1 MIKENKIKKYV
12 VVIICLLGM
21 LILSGKTENVFAN
34 DKKSK
39 DMENSLLSFYI
50 KDVSNVESIK
60 YIPLDKKI
68 IGNKR
73 ITDKSN
79 VVDIGFGE
87 YYIKAKDEKKE
98 LQEPSY
104 SSWYEAPKG
113 GMQFREKLSIEYQVN
128 KDYNNKNLRILK
140 KVVEE
145 NIHPK
150 NKVLISASQYV
161 NVKNEYKK
169 NIKACIFY
177 QSYSIQ
183 LYEKDLFFENNYGVS
198 AGACHLCSYLAKQY
212 KRAFRVNVDYLND
225 KRYCS
230 VHSLLKTGNLFGAEM
245 LYDIIPNELD
255 LFDYDT
261 YNKNESNFYVVITD
275 INTGKPEYV
284 KIGDLKKD
292 IIYVRASSSLP
303 LLAQNVKINDKEY
316 LDGGISDSIPI
327 KKSIADGNK
336 KNVVILT
343 RDSTYRKGKNSLM
356 PIIKLK
362 YKK

>member
-1 MIKENKIKKYV
+1 MIKAGLV
-12 VVIICLLGM
+12 VEGGGM
-21 LILSGKTENVFAN
+21 RGV
-34 DKKSK
+34 
-39 DMENSLLSFYI
+39 
-50 KDVSNVESIK
+50 
-60 YIPLDKKI
+60 
-68 IGNKR
+68 
-73 ITDKSN
+73 
-79 VVDIGFGE
+79 
-87 YYIKAKDEKKE
+87 
-98 LQEPSY
+98 Y
-104 SSWYEAPKG
+104 SSG
-113 GMQFREKLSIEYQVN
+113 
-128 KDYNNKNLRILK
+128 
-140 KVVEE
+140 
-145 NIHPK
+145 
-150 NKVLISASQYV
+150 VLDFFI
-161 NVKNEYKK
+161 
-169 NIKACIFY
+169 
-177 QSYSIQ
+177 
-183 LYEKDLFFENNYGVS
+183 EKDLFFENNYGVS

-261 YNKNESNFYVVITD
+261 YNKNKSNFYVVITD

-362 YKK
+362 YKKYPNFVKSMADRYIVYNEILDFIKELEDNGDVFVIRPKNPVNIGRTEKNREKLEALYNDGYNDAKDCYEELLKYLGKENL

>member
-1 MIKENKIKKYV
+1 MIKAGLV
-12 VVIICLLGM
+12 VEGGGM
-21 LILSGKTENVFAN
+21 RGV
-34 DKKSK
+34 
-39 DMENSLLSFYI
+39 
-50 KDVSNVESIK
+50 
-60 YIPLDKKI
+60 
-68 IGNKR
+68 
-73 ITDKSN
+73 
-79 VVDIGFGE
+79 
-87 YYIKAKDEKKE
+87 
-98 LQEPSY
+98 Y
-104 SSWYEAPKG
+104 SSG
-113 GMQFREKLSIEYQVN
+113 
-128 KDYNNKNLRILK
+128 
-140 KVVEE
+140 
-145 NIHPK
+145 
-150 NKVLISASQYV
+150 VLDFFI
-161 NVKNEYKK
+161 
-169 NIKACIFY
+169 
-177 QSYSIQ
+177 
-183 LYEKDLFFENNYGVS
+183 EKDLFFENNYGVS

-362 YKK
+362 YKKYPNFVKSMADRYIVYNEILDFIKELENNGDVFVIRPKKPVNIGRTEKNREKLEALYNDGYNDAKDCYEELLKY

>member
-1 MIKENKIKKYV
+1 MIKAGLV
-12 VVIICLLGM
+12 VEGGGM
-21 LILSGKTENVFAN
+21 RGV
-34 DKKSK
+34 
-39 DMENSLLSFYI
+39 
-50 KDVSNVESIK
+50 
-60 YIPLDKKI
+60 
-68 IGNKR
+68 
-73 ITDKSN
+73 
-79 VVDIGFGE
+79 
-87 YYIKAKDEKKE
+87 
-98 LQEPSY
+98 Y
-104 SSWYEAPKG
+104 SSG
-113 GMQFREKLSIEYQVN
+113 
-128 KDYNNKNLRILK
+128 
-140 KVVEE
+140 
-145 NIHPK
+145 
-150 NKVLISASQYV
+150 VLDFFI
-161 NVKNEYKK
+161 
-169 NIKACIFY
+169 
-177 QSYSIQ
+177 
-183 LYEKDLFFENNYGVS
+183 EKDLFFENNYGVS

-343 RDSTYRKGKNSLM
+343 RDSTYRKEKNSLM

-362 YKK
+362 YKKYPNFVKSMADRYIVYNEILDFIKELENNGDVFVIRPKKPVNIGRTEKNREKLEELYNDGYNDAKDCYEELLKYLGK

>member
-1 MIKENKIKKYV
+1 MIKAGLV
-12 VVIICLLGM
+12 VEGGGM
-21 LILSGKTENVFAN
+21 RGV
-34 DKKSK
+34 
-39 DMENSLLSFYI
+39 
-50 KDVSNVESIK
+50 
-60 YIPLDKKI
+60 
-68 IGNKR
+68 
-73 ITDKSN
+73 
-79 VVDIGFGE
+79 
-87 YYIKAKDEKKE
+87 
-98 LQEPSY
+98 Y
-104 SSWYEAPKG
+104 SSG
-113 GMQFREKLSIEYQVN
+113 
-128 KDYNNKNLRILK
+128 
-140 KVVEE
+140 
-145 NIHPK
+145 
-150 NKVLISASQYV
+150 VLDFFI
-161 NVKNEYKK
+161 
-169 NIKACIFY
+169 
-177 QSYSIQ
+177 
-183 LYEKDLFFENNYGVS
+183 EKDLFFENNYGVS

-343 RDSTYRKGKNSLM
+343 RDSTYRKGKSSLM

-362 YKK
+362 YKKYPNFVKSMADRYIVYNEILDFIKELEDNGDVFVIRPKKPVNIGRTEKNREKLEALYNDGYNDAKDCYEELLKYLGKENL

>member
-1 MIKENKIKKYV
+1 MIKAGLV
-12 VVIICLLGM
+12 VEGGGM
-21 LILSGKTENVFAN
+21 RGV
-34 DKKSK
+34 
-39 DMENSLLSFYI
+39 
-50 KDVSNVESIK
+50 
-60 YIPLDKKI
+60 
-68 IGNKR
+68 
-73 ITDKSN
+73 
-79 VVDIGFGE
+79 
-87 YYIKAKDEKKE
+87 
-98 LQEPSY
+98 Y
-104 SSWYEAPKG
+104 SSG
-113 GMQFREKLSIEYQVN
+113 
-128 KDYNNKNLRILK
+128 
-140 KVVEE
+140 
-145 NIHPK
+145 
-150 NKVLISASQYV
+150 VLDFFI
-161 NVKNEYKK
+161 
-169 NIKACIFY
+169 
-177 QSYSIQ
+177 
-183 LYEKDLFFENNYGVS
+183 EKDLFFENNYGVS

-245 LYDIIPNELD
+245 LYDIIPNELN

-292 IIYVRASSSLP
+292 IIYVRAFSSLP

-316 LDGGISDSIPI
+316 LDGGIYDSIPI

-362 YKK
+362 YKKYPNFVKSMADRYIVYNEILDFIKELEDNGDVFVIRPKKPVNIGRTEKNREKLEALYNDGYNDAKDCYEELLKYLGKENL

>member
-1 MIKENKIKKYV
+1 MIKAGLV
-12 VVIICLLGM
+12 VEGGGM
-21 LILSGKTENVFAN
+21 RGV
-34 DKKSK
+34 
-39 DMENSLLSFYI
+39 
-50 KDVSNVESIK
+50 
-60 YIPLDKKI
+60 
-68 IGNKR
+68 
-73 ITDKSN
+73 
-79 VVDIGFGE
+79 
-87 YYIKAKDEKKE
+87 
-98 LQEPSY
+98 Y
-104 SSWYEAPKG
+104 SSG
-113 GMQFREKLSIEYQVN
+113 
-128 KDYNNKNLRILK
+128 
-140 KVVEE
+140 
-145 NIHPK
+145 
-150 NKVLISASQYV
+150 VLDFFI
-161 NVKNEYKK
+161 
-169 NIKACIFY
+169 
-177 QSYSIQ
+177 
-183 LYEKDLFFENNYGVS
+183 EKDLFFENNYGVS

-230 VHSLLKTGNLFGAEM
+230 VRSLLKTGNLFGAEM

-362 YKK
+362 YKKYPNFVKSMADRYIVYNEILDFIKELEDNGDVFVIRPKKPVNIGRTEKNREKLEALYNDGYNDAKDCYEELLKYLGKENL

>member
-1 MIKENKIKKYV
+1 MIKAGLV
-12 VVIICLLGM
+12 VEGGGM
-21 LILSGKTENVFAN
+21 RGV
-34 DKKSK
+34 
-39 DMENSLLSFYI
+39 
-50 KDVSNVESIK
+50 
-60 YIPLDKKI
+60 
-68 IGNKR
+68 
-73 ITDKSN
+73 
-79 VVDIGFGE
+79 
-87 YYIKAKDEKKE
+87 
-98 LQEPSY
+98 Y
-104 SSWYEAPKG
+104 SSG
-113 GMQFREKLSIEYQVN
+113 
-128 KDYNNKNLRILK
+128 
-140 KVVEE
+140 
-145 NIHPK
+145 
-150 NKVLISASQYV
+150 VLDFFI
-161 NVKNEYKK
+161 
-169 NIKACIFY
+169 
-177 QSYSIQ
+177 
-183 LYEKDLFFENNYGVS
+183 EKDLFFENNYGVS

-261 YNKNESNFYVVITD
+261 YNKNESNFYVVITN

-343 RDSTYRKGKNSLM
+343 RDNTYRKGKNSLM

-362 YKK
+362 YKKYPNFVKSMADRYIVYNEILDFIKELEDNGDVFVIRPKKPLNIGRTEKNREKLEALYNDGYNDAKDCYEELLKYLGKENL

>member
-1 MIKENKIKKYV
+1 MIKAGLV
-12 VVIICLLGM
+12 VEGGGM
-21 LILSGKTENVFAN
+21 RGV
-34 DKKSK
+34 
-39 DMENSLLSFYI
+39 
-50 KDVSNVESIK
+50 
-60 YIPLDKKI
+60 
-68 IGNKR
+68 
-73 ITDKSN
+73 
-79 VVDIGFGE
+79 
-87 YYIKAKDEKKE
+87 
-98 LQEPSY
+98 Y
-104 SSWYEAPKG
+104 SSG
-113 GMQFREKLSIEYQVN
+113 
-128 KDYNNKNLRILK
+128 
-140 KVVEE
+140 
-145 NIHPK
+145 
-150 NKVLISASQYV
+150 VLDFFI
-161 NVKNEYKK
+161 
-169 NIKACIFY
+169 
-177 QSYSIQ
+177 
-183 LYEKDLFFENNYGVS
+183 EKDLFFENNYGVS

-336 KNVVILT
+336 MNVVILT

-362 YKK
+362 YKKYPNFVKSMADRYIVYNEILDFIKELEDNGDVFVIRPKKPVNIGRTEKNREKLEALYNDGYNDAKDCYEELLKYLGKENL

>member
-1 MIKENKIKKYV
+1 MIKAGLV
-12 VVIICLLGM
+12 VEGGGM
-21 LILSGKTENVFAN
+21 RGV
-34 DKKSK
+34 
-39 DMENSLLSFYI
+39 
-50 KDVSNVESIK
+50 
-60 YIPLDKKI
+60 
-68 IGNKR
+68 
-73 ITDKSN
+73 
-79 VVDIGFGE
+79 
-87 YYIKAKDEKKE
+87 
-98 LQEPSY
+98 Y
-104 SSWYEAPKG
+104 SSG
-113 GMQFREKLSIEYQVN
+113 
-128 KDYNNKNLRILK
+128 
-140 KVVEE
+140 
-145 NIHPK
+145 
-150 NKVLISASQYV
+150 VLDFFI
-161 NVKNEYKK
+161 
-169 NIKACIFY
+169 
-177 QSYSIQ
+177 
-183 LYEKDLFFENNYGVS
+183 EKDLFFENNYGVS

-303 LLAQNVKINDKEY
+303 LLAKNVKINDKEY

-362 YKK
+362 YKKYPNFVKSMADRYIVYNEILDFIKELEDNGDVFVIRPKKPVNIGRTEKNREKLEALYNDGYNDAKDCYEELLKYLGKENL

>member
-1 MIKENKIKKYV
+1 MIKAGLV
-12 VVIICLLGM
+12 VEGGGM
-21 LILSGKTENVFAN
+21 RGV
-34 DKKSK
+34 
-39 DMENSLLSFYI
+39 
-50 KDVSNVESIK
+50 
-60 YIPLDKKI
+60 
-68 IGNKR
+68 
-73 ITDKSN
+73 
-79 VVDIGFGE
+79 
-87 YYIKAKDEKKE
+87 
-98 LQEPSY
+98 Y
-104 SSWYEAPKG
+104 SSG
-113 GMQFREKLSIEYQVN
+113 
-128 KDYNNKNLRILK
+128 
-140 KVVEE
+140 
-145 NIHPK
+145 
-150 NKVLISASQYV
+150 VLDFFI
-161 NVKNEYKK
+161 
-169 NIKACIFY
+169 
-177 QSYSIQ
+177 
-183 LYEKDLFFENNYGVS
+183 EKDLFFENNYGVS

-343 RDSTYRKGKNSLM
+343 RDSTYRKGKNTLM

-362 YKK
+362 YKKYPNFVKSMADRYIVYNEILDFIKELEDNGDVFVIRPKKPVNIGRTEKNREKLEALYNDGYNDAKDCYEELLKYLGKENL

>member
-1 MIKENKIKKYV
+1 MIKAGLV
-12 VVIICLLGM
+12 VEGGGM
-21 LILSGKTENVFAN
+21 RGV
-34 DKKSK
+34 
-39 DMENSLLSFYI
+39 
-50 KDVSNVESIK
+50 
-60 YIPLDKKI
+60 
-68 IGNKR
+68 
-73 ITDKSN
+73 
-79 VVDIGFGE
+79 
-87 YYIKAKDEKKE
+87 
-98 LQEPSY
+98 Y
-104 SSWYEAPKG
+104 SSG
-113 GMQFREKLSIEYQVN
+113 
-128 KDYNNKNLRILK
+128 
-140 KVVEE
+140 
-145 NIHPK
+145 
-150 NKVLISASQYV
+150 VLDFFI
-161 NVKNEYKK
+161 
-169 NIKACIFY
+169 
-177 QSYSIQ
+177 
-183 LYEKDLFFENNYGVS
+183 EKDLFFENNYGVS

-284 KIGDLKKD
+284 KI
-292 IIYVRASSSLP
+292 
-303 LLAQNVKINDKEY
+303 NDKEY

-362 YKK
+362 YKKYPNFVKSMADRYIVYNEILDFIKELEDNGDVFVIRPKKPVNIGRTEKNREKLEALYNDGYNDAKDCYEELLKYLGKENL

>member
-1 MIKENKIKKYV
+1 MIKAGLV
-12 VVIICLLGM
+12 VEGGGM
-21 LILSGKTENVFAN
+21 RGV
-34 DKKSK
+34 
-39 DMENSLLSFYI
+39 
-50 KDVSNVESIK
+50 
-60 YIPLDKKI
+60 
-68 IGNKR
+68 
-73 ITDKSN
+73 
-79 VVDIGFGE
+79 
-87 YYIKAKDEKKE
+87 
-98 LQEPSY
+98 Y
-104 SSWYEAPKG
+104 SSG
-113 GMQFREKLSIEYQVN
+113 
-128 KDYNNKNLRILK
+128 
-140 KVVEE
+140 
-145 NIHPK
+145 
-150 NKVLISASQYV
+150 VLDFFI
-161 NVKNEYKK
+161 
-169 NIKACIFY
+169 
-177 QSYSIQ
+177 
-183 LYEKDLFFENNYGVS
+183 EKDLFFENNYGVS

-255 LFDYDT
+255 LFDCDT

-362 YKK
+362 YKKYPNFVKSMADRYIVYNEILDFIKELENNGDVFVIRPKKPVNIVRTEKNREKLEALYNDGYNDAKDCYEELLKYLGKENL

>member
-1 MIKENKIKKYV
+1 MIKAGLV
-12 VVIICLLGM
+12 VEGGGM
-21 LILSGKTENVFAN
+21 RGV
-34 DKKSK
+34 
-39 DMENSLLSFYI
+39 
-50 KDVSNVESIK
+50 
-60 YIPLDKKI
+60 
-68 IGNKR
+68 
-73 ITDKSN
+73 
-79 VVDIGFGE
+79 
-87 YYIKAKDEKKE
+87 
-98 LQEPSY
+98 Y
-104 SSWYEAPKG
+104 SSG
-113 GMQFREKLSIEYQVN
+113 
-128 KDYNNKNLRILK
+128 
-140 KVVEE
+140 
-145 NIHPK
+145 
-150 NKVLISASQYV
+150 VLDFFI
-161 NVKNEYKK
+161 
-169 NIKACIFY
+169 
-177 QSYSIQ
+177 
-183 LYEKDLFFENNYGVS
+183 EKDLFFENNYGVS

-362 YKK
+362 YKKYPNFVKSMADRYIVYNEILDFIKELENNGDVFIIRPKKPVNIGRTEKNREKLEALYNDGYNDAKDCYEELLKYLGKENL

>member
-1 MIKENKIKKYV
+1 MIKAGLV
-12 VVIICLLGM
+12 VEGGGM
-21 LILSGKTENVFAN
+21 RGV
-34 DKKSK
+34 
-39 DMENSLLSFYI
+39 
-50 KDVSNVESIK
+50 
-60 YIPLDKKI
+60 
-68 IGNKR
+68 
-73 ITDKSN
+73 
-79 VVDIGFGE
+79 
-87 YYIKAKDEKKE
+87 
-98 LQEPSY
+98 Y
-104 SSWYEAPKG
+104 SSG
-113 GMQFREKLSIEYQVN
+113 
-128 KDYNNKNLRILK
+128 
-140 KVVEE
+140 
-145 NIHPK
+145 
-150 NKVLISASQYV
+150 VLDFFI
-161 NVKNEYKK
+161 
-169 NIKACIFY
+169 
-177 QSYSIQ
+177 
-183 LYEKDLFFENNYGVS
+183 EKDLFFENNYGVS

-261 YNKNESNFYVVITD
+261 YNKNKSNFYVVITD

-292 IIYVRASSSLP
+292 IIYVRPSSSLP

-362 YKK
+362 YKKYPNFVKSMADRYIVYNEILDFIKELENNGDVFVIRPKKPVNIGRTEKNREKLEALYNDGYNDAKDCYEELLKYLGKEGAVAK

>member
-1 MIKENKIKKYV
+1 MIKAGLV
-12 VVIICLLGM
+12 VEGGGM
-21 LILSGKTENVFAN
+21 RGV
-34 DKKSK
+34 
-39 DMENSLLSFYI
+39 
-50 KDVSNVESIK
+50 
-60 YIPLDKKI
+60 
-68 IGNKR
+68 
-73 ITDKSN
+73 
-79 VVDIGFGE
+79 
-87 YYIKAKDEKKE
+87 
-98 LQEPSY
+98 Y
-104 SSWYEAPKG
+104 SSG
-113 GMQFREKLSIEYQVN
+113 
-128 KDYNNKNLRILK
+128 
-140 KVVEE
+140 
-145 NIHPK
+145 
-150 NKVLISASQYV
+150 VLDFFI
-161 NVKNEYKK
+161 
-169 NIKACIFY
+169 
-177 QSYSIQ
+177 
-183 LYEKDLFFENNYGVS
+183 EKDLFFENNYGVS

-362 YKK
+362 YKKYPNFVKSMADRYIVYNEILDFIKELENNGDVFVIRPKKPVNIGRTEKNREKLEALYNDGYNDAKDCYEELLKYLGKENL

>member
-1 MIKENKIKKYV
+1 MIKAGLV
-12 VVIICLLGM
+12 VEGGGM
-21 LILSGKTENVFAN
+21 RGV
-34 DKKSK
+34 
-39 DMENSLLSFYI
+39 
-50 KDVSNVESIK
+50 
-60 YIPLDKKI
+60 
-68 IGNKR
+68 
-73 ITDKSN
+73 
-79 VVDIGFGE
+79 
-87 YYIKAKDEKKE
+87 
-98 LQEPSY
+98 Y
-104 SSWYEAPKG
+104 SSG
-113 GMQFREKLSIEYQVN
+113 
-128 KDYNNKNLRILK
+128 
-140 KVVEE
+140 
-145 NIHPK
+145 
-150 NKVLISASQYV
+150 VLDFFI
-161 NVKNEYKK
+161 
-169 NIKACIFY
+169 
-177 QSYSIQ
+177 
-183 LYEKDLFFENNYGVS
+183 EKDLFFENNYGVS

-275 INTGKPEYV
+275 INTGKSEYV

-362 YKK
+362 YKKYPNFVKSMADRYIVYNEILDFIKELENNGDVFVIRPKKPVNIGRTEKNREKLEALYNDGYNDAKDCYEELLKYLGKENL

>member
-1 MIKENKIKKYV
+1 MIKAGLV
-12 VVIICLLGM
+12 VEGGGM
-21 LILSGKTENVFAN
+21 RGV
-34 DKKSK
+34 
-39 DMENSLLSFYI
+39 
-50 KDVSNVESIK
+50 
-60 YIPLDKKI
+60 
-68 IGNKR
+68 
-73 ITDKSN
+73 
-79 VVDIGFGE
+79 
-87 YYIKAKDEKKE
+87 
-98 LQEPSY
+98 Y
-104 SSWYEAPKG
+104 SSG
-113 GMQFREKLSIEYQVN
+113 
-128 KDYNNKNLRILK
+128 
-140 KVVEE
+140 
-145 NIHPK
+145 
-150 NKVLISASQYV
+150 VLDFFI
-161 NVKNEYKK
+161 
-169 NIKACIFY
+169 
-177 QSYSIQ
+177 
-183 LYEKDLFFENNYGVS
+183 EKDLFFENNYGVS
-198 AGACHLCSYLAKQY
+198 AGACHLCSYMAKQY
-212 KRAFRVNVDYLND
+212 KRAFSVNVDYLND

-362 YKK
+362 YKKYPNFVKSMADRYIVYNEILDFIKELEDNGDVFVIRPKKPVNIGRTEKNREKLEALYNDGYNDAKDCYEELLKYLGKENL

>member
-1 MIKENKIKKYV
+1 MIKAGLV
-12 VVIICLLGM
+12 VEGGGM
-21 LILSGKTENVFAN
+21 RGV
-34 DKKSK
+34 
-39 DMENSLLSFYI
+39 
-50 KDVSNVESIK
+50 
-60 YIPLDKKI
+60 
-68 IGNKR
+68 
-73 ITDKSN
+73 
-79 VVDIGFGE
+79 
-87 YYIKAKDEKKE
+87 
-98 LQEPSY
+98 Y
-104 SSWYEAPKG
+104 SSG
-113 GMQFREKLSIEYQVN
+113 
-128 KDYNNKNLRILK
+128 
-140 KVVEE
+140 
-145 NIHPK
+145 
-150 NKVLISASQYV
+150 VLDFFI
-161 NVKNEYKK
+161 
-169 NIKACIFY
+169 
-177 QSYSIQ
+177 
-183 LYEKDLFFENNYGVS
+183 EKDLFFENNYGVS

-362 YKK
+362 YKKYPDFVKSMADRYIVYNEILDFIKELEDNGDVFVIRPKKPVNIGRTEKNREKLEALYNDGYNDAKDCYEELLKYLGKENL

>member
-1 MIKENKIKKYV
+1 MIKAGLV
-12 VVIICLLGM
+12 VEGGGM
-21 LILSGKTENVFAN
+21 RGV
-34 DKKSK
+34 
-39 DMENSLLSFYI
+39 
-50 KDVSNVESIK
+50 
-60 YIPLDKKI
+60 
-68 IGNKR
+68 
-73 ITDKSN
+73 
-79 VVDIGFGE
+79 
-87 YYIKAKDEKKE
+87 
-98 LQEPSY
+98 Y
-104 SSWYEAPKG
+104 SSG
-113 GMQFREKLSIEYQVN
+113 
-128 KDYNNKNLRILK
+128 
-140 KVVEE
+140 
-145 NIHPK
+145 
-150 NKVLISASQYV
+150 VLDFFI
-161 NVKNEYKK
+161 
-169 NIKACIFY
+169 
-177 QSYSIQ
+177 
-183 LYEKDLFFENNYGVS
+183 EKDLFFENNYGVS

-212 KRAFRVNVDYLND
+212 KRAFCVNVDYLND

-303 LLAQNVKINDKEY
+303 LLAKNVKINDKEY

-362 YKK
+362 YKKYPNFVKSMADRYIVYNEILDFIKELENNGDVFVIRPKKPVNIGRTEKNREKLEALYNDGYNDAKDCYEELLKYLGKENL

>member
-1 MIKENKIKKYV
+1 MIKADLV
-12 VVIICLLGM
+12 VEGGGM
-21 LILSGKTENVFAN
+21 RGV
-34 DKKSK
+34 
-39 DMENSLLSFYI
+39 
-50 KDVSNVESIK
+50 
-60 YIPLDKKI
+60 
-68 IGNKR
+68 
-73 ITDKSN
+73 
-79 VVDIGFGE
+79 
-87 YYIKAKDEKKE
+87 
-98 LQEPSY
+98 Y
-104 SSWYEAPKG
+104 SSG
-113 GMQFREKLSIEYQVN
+113 VHDFFI
-128 KDYNNKNLRILK
+128 
-140 KVVEE
+140 
-145 NIHPK
+145 
-150 NKVLISASQYV
+150 
-161 NVKNEYKK
+161 
-169 NIKACIFY
+169 
-177 QSYSIQ
+177 
-183 LYEKDLFFENNYGVS
+183 EKDLFFENNYGVS

-362 YKK
+362 YKKYPNFVKSMADRYIVYNEILDFIKELEDNGDVFVIRPKKPVNIGRTEKNREKLEALYNDGYNDAKDCYEELLKYLGKENL

>member
-1 MIKENKIKKYV
+1 MIKAGLV
-12 VVIICLLGM
+12 VEGGGM
-21 LILSGKTENVFAN
+21 RGV
-34 DKKSK
+34 
-39 DMENSLLSFYI
+39 
-50 KDVSNVESIK
+50 
-60 YIPLDKKI
+60 
-68 IGNKR
+68 
-73 ITDKSN
+73 
-79 VVDIGFGE
+79 
-87 YYIKAKDEKKE
+87 
-98 LQEPSY
+98 Y
-104 SSWYEAPKG
+104 SSG
-113 GMQFREKLSIEYQVN
+113 
-128 KDYNNKNLRILK
+128 
-140 KVVEE
+140 
-145 NIHPK
+145 
-150 NKVLISASQYV
+150 VLDFFI
-161 NVKNEYKK
+161 
-169 NIKACIFY
+169 
-177 QSYSIQ
+177 
-183 LYEKDLFFENNYGVS
+183 EKDLFFENNYGVS

-212 KRAFRVNVDYLND
+212 KRSFRVNVDYLND

-362 YKK
+362 YKKYPNFVKSMADRYIVYNEILDFIKELENNGDVFVIRPKKPVNIGRTEKNREKLEALYNDGYNDAKDCYEELLKYLGKENL

>member
-1 MIKENKIKKYV
+1 MIKAGLV
-12 VVIICLLGM
+12 VEGGGM
-21 LILSGKTENVFAN
+21 RGV
-34 DKKSK
+34 
-39 DMENSLLSFYI
+39 
-50 KDVSNVESIK
+50 
-60 YIPLDKKI
+60 
-68 IGNKR
+68 
-73 ITDKSN
+73 
-79 VVDIGFGE
+79 
-87 YYIKAKDEKKE
+87 
-98 LQEPSY
+98 Y
-104 SSWYEAPKG
+104 SSG
-113 GMQFREKLSIEYQVN
+113 
-128 KDYNNKNLRILK
+128 
-140 KVVEE
+140 
-145 NIHPK
+145 
-150 NKVLISASQYV
+150 VLDFFI
-161 NVKNEYKK
+161 
-169 NIKACIFY
+169 
-177 QSYSIQ
+177 
-183 LYEKDLFFENNYGVS
+183 EKDLFFENNYGVS

-362 YKK
+362 YKKYPNFVKSMADRYIVYNEILDFIKELEDNGDVFVIRPKKPVNIGRTEKNREKLEALYNDGYNDAKDCYEELLKYLGKDNL

>member
-1 MIKENKIKKYV
+1 MIKAGLV
-12 VVIICLLGM
+12 VEGGGM
-21 LILSGKTENVFAN
+21 RGV
-34 DKKSK
+34 
-39 DMENSLLSFYI
+39 
-50 KDVSNVESIK
+50 
-60 YIPLDKKI
+60 
-68 IGNKR
+68 
-73 ITDKSN
+73 
-79 VVDIGFGE
+79 
-87 YYIKAKDEKKE
+87 
-98 LQEPSY
+98 Y
-104 SSWYEAPKG
+104 SSG
-113 GMQFREKLSIEYQVN
+113 
-128 KDYNNKNLRILK
+128 
-140 KVVEE
+140 
-145 NIHPK
+145 
-150 NKVLISASQYV
+150 VLDFFI
-161 NVKNEYKK
+161 
-169 NIKACIFY
+169 
-177 QSYSIQ
+177 
-183 LYEKDLFFENNYGVS
+183 EKDLFFENNYGVS

-362 YKK
+362 YKKYPNFVKSMADRYIVYNEILDFIKELEDNGDVFVIRPKKPVNIGRTEKNREKLEALYNDGYNDAKDCYEELLKYLGNEIL

>member
-1 MIKENKIKKYV
+1 MIKAGLV
-12 VVIICLLGM
+12 VEGGGM
-21 LILSGKTENVFAN
+21 RGV
-34 DKKSK
+34 
-39 DMENSLLSFYI
+39 
-50 KDVSNVESIK
+50 
-60 YIPLDKKI
+60 
-68 IGNKR
+68 
-73 ITDKSN
+73 
-79 VVDIGFGE
+79 
-87 YYIKAKDEKKE
+87 
-98 LQEPSY
+98 Y
-104 SSWYEAPKG
+104 SSG
-113 GMQFREKLSIEYQVN
+113 
-128 KDYNNKNLRILK
+128 
-140 KVVEE
+140 
-145 NIHPK
+145 
-150 NKVLISASQYV
+150 VLDFFI
-161 NVKNEYKK
+161 
-169 NIKACIFY
+169 
-177 QSYSIQ
+177 
-183 LYEKDLFFENNYGVS
+183 EKDLFFENNYGVS

-327 KKSIADGNK
+327 KKAIADGNK

-362 YKK
+362 YKKYPNFVKSMADRYIVYNEILDFIKELENNGDVFVIRPKKPVNIGRTEKNREKLEALYNDGYNDAKDCYEELLKYLGKENL

>member
-1 MIKENKIKKYV
+1 MIKAGLV
-12 VVIICLLGM
+12 VEGGGM
-21 LILSGKTENVFAN
+21 RGV
-34 DKKSK
+34 
-39 DMENSLLSFYI
+39 
-50 KDVSNVESIK
+50 
-60 YIPLDKKI
+60 
-68 IGNKR
+68 
-73 ITDKSN
+73 
-79 VVDIGFGE
+79 
-87 YYIKAKDEKKE
+87 
-98 LQEPSY
+98 Y
-104 SSWYEAPKG
+104 SSG
-113 GMQFREKLSIEYQVN
+113 
-128 KDYNNKNLRILK
+128 
-140 KVVEE
+140 
-145 NIHPK
+145 
-150 NKVLISASQYV
+150 VLDFFI
-161 NVKNEYKK
+161 
-169 NIKACIFY
+169 
-177 QSYSIQ
+177 
-183 LYEKDLFFENNYGVS
+183 EKDLFFENNYGVS

-261 YNKNESNFYVVITD
+261 YNKNKSNFYVVITD
-275 INTGKPEYV
+275 IKTGKPEYV

-362 YKK
+362 YKKYPNFVKSMADRYIVYNEILDFIKELEDNGDVFVIRPKKPVNIGRTEKNREKLEALYNDGYNDAKDCYEELLKYLGKENL

>member
-1 MIKENKIKKYV
+1 MLKAGLV
-12 VVIICLLGM
+12 VEGGGM
-21 LILSGKTENVFAN
+21 RGV
-34 DKKSK
+34 
-39 DMENSLLSFYI
+39 
-50 KDVSNVESIK
+50 
-60 YIPLDKKI
+60 
-68 IGNKR
+68 
-73 ITDKSN
+73 
-79 VVDIGFGE
+79 
-87 YYIKAKDEKKE
+87 
-98 LQEPSY
+98 Y
-104 SSWYEAPKG
+104 SSG
-113 GMQFREKLSIEYQVN
+113 
-128 KDYNNKNLRILK
+128 
-140 KVVEE
+140 
-145 NIHPK
+145 
-150 NKVLISASQYV
+150 VLDFFI
-161 NVKNEYKK
+161 
-169 NIKACIFY
+169 
-177 QSYSIQ
+177 
-183 LYEKDLFFENNYGVS
+183 EKDLFFENNYGVS

-362 YKK
+362 YKKYPNFVKSMADRYIVYNEILDFIKELENNGDVFVIRPKKPVNIGRTEKNREKLEELYNDGYNDAKDCYEELLKYLGKENL

>member
-1 MIKENKIKKYV
+1 MIKAGLV
-12 VVIICLLGM
+12 VEGGGM
-21 LILSGKTENVFAN
+21 RGV
-34 DKKSK
+34 
-39 DMENSLLSFYI
+39 
-50 KDVSNVESIK
+50 
-60 YIPLDKKI
+60 
-68 IGNKR
+68 
-73 ITDKSN
+73 
-79 VVDIGFGE
+79 
-87 YYIKAKDEKKE
+87 
-98 LQEPSY
+98 Y
-104 SSWYEAPKG
+104 SSG
-113 GMQFREKLSIEYQVN
+113 
-128 KDYNNKNLRILK
+128 
-140 KVVEE
+140 
-145 NIHPK
+145 
-150 NKVLISASQYV
+150 VLDFFI
-161 NVKNEYKK
+161 
-169 NIKACIFY
+169 
-177 QSYSIQ
+177 
-183 LYEKDLFFENNYGVS
+183 EKDLFFENNYGVS

-292 IIYVRASSSLP
+292 IIYVRASSSLT

-362 YKK
+362 YKKYPNFVKSMADRYIVYNEILDFIKELEDNGDVFVIRPKKPVNIGRTEKNREKLEALYNDGYNDAKDCYEELLKYLGKENL

>member
-1 MIKENKIKKYV
+1 MIKAGLV
-12 VVIICLLGM
+12 VEGGGM
-21 LILSGKTENVFAN
+21 RGV
-34 DKKSK
+34 
-39 DMENSLLSFYI
+39 
-50 KDVSNVESIK
+50 
-60 YIPLDKKI
+60 
-68 IGNKR
+68 
-73 ITDKSN
+73 
-79 VVDIGFGE
+79 
-87 YYIKAKDEKKE
+87 
-98 LQEPSY
+98 Y
-104 SSWYEAPKG
+104 SSG
-113 GMQFREKLSIEYQVN
+113 
-128 KDYNNKNLRILK
+128 
-140 KVVEE
+140 
-145 NIHPK
+145 
-150 NKVLISASQYV
+150 VLDFFI
-161 NVKNEYKK
+161 
-169 NIKACIFY
+169 
-177 QSYSIQ
+177 
-183 LYEKDLFFENNYGVS
+183 EKDLFFENNYGVS

-261 YNKNESNFYVVITD
+261 YNKNKSNFYVVITD

-343 RDSTYRKGKNSLM
+343 RDNTYRKGKNSLM

-362 YKK
+362 YKKYPNFVKSMADRYIVYNEILDFIKELEDNGDVFVIRPKKPVNIGRTEKNREKLEALYNDGYNDAKDCYEELLKYLGKENL

>member
-1 MIKENKIKKYV
+1 MIKAGLV
-12 VVIICLLGM
+12 VEGGGM
-21 LILSGKTENVFAN
+21 RGV
-34 DKKSK
+34 
-39 DMENSLLSFYI
+39 
-50 KDVSNVESIK
+50 
-60 YIPLDKKI
+60 
-68 IGNKR
+68 
-73 ITDKSN
+73 
-79 VVDIGFGE
+79 
-87 YYIKAKDEKKE
+87 
-98 LQEPSY
+98 Y
-104 SSWYEAPKG
+104 SSG
-113 GMQFREKLSIEYQVN
+113 
-128 KDYNNKNLRILK
+128 
-140 KVVEE
+140 
-145 NIHPK
+145 
-150 NKVLISASQYV
+150 VLDFFI
-161 NVKNEYKK
+161 
-169 NIKACIFY
+169 
-177 QSYSIQ
+177 
-183 LYEKDLFFENNYGVS
+183 EKDLFFENNYGVS

-362 YKK
+362 YKKYPNFVKSMADRYIVYNEILDFIKELEDNGDVFVIRPKKPVNIGRTEKNREKLEALYNEGYNDAKDCYEELLKYLGKENL

>member
-1 MIKENKIKKYV
+1 MIKAGLV
-12 VVIICLLGM
+12 VEGGGM
-21 LILSGKTENVFAN
+21 RGV
-34 DKKSK
+34 
-39 DMENSLLSFYI
+39 
-50 KDVSNVESIK
+50 
-60 YIPLDKKI
+60 
-68 IGNKR
+68 
-73 ITDKSN
+73 
-79 VVDIGFGE
+79 
-87 YYIKAKDEKKE
+87 
-98 LQEPSY
+98 Y
-104 SSWYEAPKG
+104 SSG
-113 GMQFREKLSIEYQVN
+113 
-128 KDYNNKNLRILK
+128 
-140 KVVEE
+140 
-145 NIHPK
+145 
-150 NKVLISASQYV
+150 VLDFFFFI
-161 NVKNEYKK
+161 
-169 NIKACIFY
+169 
-177 QSYSIQ
+177 
-183 LYEKDLFFENNYGVS
+183 DLFFENNYGVS

-362 YKK
+362 YKKYPNFVKSMADRYIVYNEILDFIKELEDNGDVFVIRPKKPVNIGRTEKNREKLEALYNDGYNDAKDCYEELLKYLGKENL

>member
-1 MIKENKIKKYV
+1 MIKAGLV
-12 VVIICLLGM
+12 VEGGGM
-21 LILSGKTENVFAN
+21 RGV
-34 DKKSK
+34 
-39 DMENSLLSFYI
+39 
-50 KDVSNVESIK
+50 
-60 YIPLDKKI
+60 
-68 IGNKR
+68 
-73 ITDKSN
+73 
-79 VVDIGFGE
+79 
-87 YYIKAKDEKKE
+87 
-98 LQEPSY
+98 Y
-104 SSWYEAPKG
+104 SSG
-113 GMQFREKLSIEYQVN
+113 
-128 KDYNNKNLRILK
+128 
-140 KVVEE
+140 
-145 NIHPK
+145 
-150 NKVLISASQYV
+150 VLDFFI
-161 NVKNEYKK
+161 
-169 NIKACIFY
+169 
-177 QSYSIQ
+177 
-183 LYEKDLFFENNYGVS
+183 EKDLFFENNYGVS

-275 INTGKPEYV
+275 KNTGKPEYV

-362 YKK
+362 YKKYPNFVKSMADRYIVYNEILDFIKELEDNGDVFVIRPKKPVNIGRTEKNREKLEALYNDGYNDAKDCYEELLKYLGKENL

>member
-1 MIKENKIKKYV
+1 MIKAGLV
-12 VVIICLLGM
+12 VEGGGM
-21 LILSGKTENVFAN
+21 RGV
-34 DKKSK
+34 
-39 DMENSLLSFYI
+39 
-50 KDVSNVESIK
+50 
-60 YIPLDKKI
+60 
-68 IGNKR
+68 
-73 ITDKSN
+73 
-79 VVDIGFGE
+79 
-87 YYIKAKDEKKE
+87 
-98 LQEPSY
+98 Y
-104 SSWYEAPKG
+104 SSG
-113 GMQFREKLSIEYQVN
+113 
-128 KDYNNKNLRILK
+128 
-140 KVVEE
+140 
-145 NIHPK
+145 
-150 NKVLISASQYV
+150 VLDFFI
-161 NVKNEYKK
+161 
-169 NIKACIFY
+169 
-177 QSYSIQ
+177 
-183 LYEKDLFFENNYGVS
+183 EKDLFFENNYGVS

-261 YNKNESNFYVVITD
+261 YNKNESNFYVVITN

-343 RDSTYRKGKNSLM
+343 RDNKYRKGKNSLM
-356 PIIKLK
+356 PIIKKKNKKYPNFVKSMADRYIVYNEILDFIKELEDNGDVFVIRPKKPVNIGRTEKNREKLEALYNDGYNDAKDCYEELLK
-362 YKK
+362 YLGKENL

>member
-1 MIKENKIKKYV
+1 MIKAGLV
-12 VVIICLLGM
+12 VEGGGM
-21 LILSGKTENVFAN
+21 RGV
-34 DKKSK
+34 
-39 DMENSLLSFYI
+39 
-50 KDVSNVESIK
+50 
-60 YIPLDKKI
+60 
-68 IGNKR
+68 
-73 ITDKSN
+73 
-79 VVDIGFGE
+79 
-87 YYIKAKDEKKE
+87 
-98 LQEPSY
+98 Y
-104 SSWYEAPKG
+104 SSG
-113 GMQFREKLSIEYQVN
+113 
-128 KDYNNKNLRILK
+128 
-140 KVVEE
+140 
-145 NIHPK
+145 
-150 NKVLISASQYV
+150 VLDFFI
-161 NVKNEYKK
+161 
-169 NIKACIFY
+169 
-177 QSYSIQ
+177 
-183 LYEKDLFFENNYGVS
+183 EKDLFFENNYGVS

-230 VHSLLKTGNLFGAEM
+230 VHSLIKTGNLFGAEM

-362 YKK
+362 YKKYPNFVKSMADRYIVYNEILDFIKELEDNGDVFVIRPKKPVNIGRTEKNREKLEALYNDGYNDAKDCYEELLKYLGKENL